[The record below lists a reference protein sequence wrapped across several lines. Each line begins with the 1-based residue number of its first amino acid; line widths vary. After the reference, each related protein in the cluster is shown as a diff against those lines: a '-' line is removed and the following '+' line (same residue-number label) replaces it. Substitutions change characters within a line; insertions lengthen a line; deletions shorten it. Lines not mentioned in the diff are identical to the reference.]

1 MERVVHL
8 GFEVR
13 ADLALED
20 GREVWVQ
27 MTRDEAEALE
37 LEQGCRVFVGPRA

>member
-1 MERVVHL
+1 VHL

-13 ADLALED
+13 ADLALDD

-27 MTRDEAEALE
+27 MTRDEAQALE
-37 LEQGCRVFVGPRA
+37 LAEGVQVFVARP